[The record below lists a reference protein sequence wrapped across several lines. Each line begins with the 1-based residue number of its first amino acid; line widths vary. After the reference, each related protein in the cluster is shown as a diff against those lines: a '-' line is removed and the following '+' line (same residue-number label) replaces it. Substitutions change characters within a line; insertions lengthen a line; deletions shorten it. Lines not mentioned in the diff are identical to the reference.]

1 MTRILMAGRISKLKE
16 RDIGLLGMN
25 EALNVVR
32 LHLMFSFGIL
42 ASRLIVALLGILWE
56 LSIHLSSPKSGKLKQ

>member
-1 MTRILMAGRISKLKE
+1 MTRILTAGRISKLKE

-32 LHLMFSFGIL
+32 LRLMFSFWYPRVSLDRCSAGHFMGVKHPFIF
-42 ASRLIVALLGILWE
+42 SQIR
-56 LSIHLSSPKSGKLKQ
+56 

>member
-1 MTRILMAGRISKLKE
+1 MAGRFLMLKE

-32 LHLMFSFGIL
+32 LRLIGIL
-42 ASRLIVALLGILWE
+42 APLLIVALLGILWE
-56 LSIHLSSPKSGKLKQ
+56 LSIPLSSPKSGKLKQ